1 MLPSVYFNEE
11 AFMHC
16 PKCGV
21 TERVKNGIANGLQRW
36 HCKGCGCNYTKSS
49 QRGIPLET
57 KKRAISLYL
66 EGLGFRSIS
75 RFLGVSHVSLQR
87 WVRDLSRQIINIKAA
102 QLEERCHAR
111 IMELDEMWHFVGKKT
126 TSSGCGWLLIEIPAV
141 SVRSGLVAVVERH

>member
-1 MLPSVYFNEE
+1 MT
-11 AFMHC
+11 C
-16 PKCGV
+16 PKCGGG
-21 TERVKNGIANGLQRW
+21 ERIKNGNANGMQRW

-49 QRGIPLET
+49 RRGMPLEI

-87 WVRDLSRQIINIKAA
+87 WVRELSHQIQSIKAA
-102 QLEERCHAR
+102 QQPEEKYHAT

-126 TSSGCGWLLIEIPAV
+126 ASSGCGWLLTEIPKKSLPSG
-141 SVRSGLVAVVERH
+141 SVLVVERR